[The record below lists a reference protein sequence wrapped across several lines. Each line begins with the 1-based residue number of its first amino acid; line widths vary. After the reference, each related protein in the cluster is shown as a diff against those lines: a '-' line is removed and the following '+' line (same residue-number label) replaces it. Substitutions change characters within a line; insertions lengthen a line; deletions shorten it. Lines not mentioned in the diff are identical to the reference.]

1 MRKVAVPMRKGL
13 RTGTKLARSTWRVSS
28 KHGSARNGYIDDDV
42 RVPRAE
48 PLSAPE
54 WAGDLRI
61 LWITAPSTGAD
72 EGRAPVISDNG
83 HGKLFDRDAHYRAT
97 RGKPYRQ
104 LLLEELAVVF
114 LLAG

>member
-1 MRKVAVPMRKGL
+1 MKRMGK
-13 RTGTKLARSTWRVSS
+13 S
-28 KHGSARNGYIDDDV
+28 IDDNV

-48 PLSAPE
+48 SLPAPE
-54 WAGDLRI
+54 WAGGVRV
-61 LWITAPSTGAD
+61 LWIAATTTGAD
-72 EGRAPVISDNG
+72 EGRAPVITDNG

-114 LLAG
+114 LLAGLWVLLQLVI